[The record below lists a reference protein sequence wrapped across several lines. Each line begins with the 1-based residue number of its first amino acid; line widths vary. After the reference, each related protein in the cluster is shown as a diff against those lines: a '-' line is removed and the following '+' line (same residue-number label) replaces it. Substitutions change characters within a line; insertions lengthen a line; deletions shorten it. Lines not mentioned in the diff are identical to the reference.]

1 MGWVVGVGMALGLL
15 GIVLGTASIRT
26 GWTLPCV
33 RRRVT
38 RPRMHGL
45 GVLLVSTTCV
55 VQGLFYF
62 HLVPS
67 LTWEIRFFGA
77 NALTFSGL
85 ILVAA
90 GQMMEPPRST
100 R

>member
-15 GIVLGTASIRT
+15 GIALGTASIRT
-26 GWTLPCV
+26 GWTLPWV

-45 GVLLVSTTCV
+45 GVLLVSTTSV
-55 VQGLFYF
+55 VQGLFYL
-62 HLVPS
+62 HVVPS
-67 LTWEIRFFGA
+67 PTWEIRFLGA
-77 NALTFSGL
+77 NALMFSGL

-90 GQMMEPPRST
+90 GQMMGPPRRT